1 MNFVTQSFIFFF
13 LLALPLCLATS
24 GKRQIFIPTL
34 ILCNIVFYYSTGLRG
49 ICVLILTSLIA
60 WTGGCFLT
68 RRKSK
73 MILSFCSVA
82 LLSILGLFKYYD
94 FFLLSL
100 SDLASM
106 AGLQQVNLLAALD
119 YSDFFVYITG
129 ISFFSFQAIAYI
141 ADCYTDKIKTPFSF
155 PEVLAYLSFF
165 PTVCAGPIIRPV
177 AFFQQIGC
185 LRTDEDSF
193 SEAVCLI
200 LSGLLKKAV
209 IASYLSEHIVREV
222 FSTPDACSSAAVLL
236 GIYGYAAQIYCDFS
250 GYSDLAMGIGRLMG
264 FRLPQNFE
272 NPYLALSIQDFWRRW
287 HISLSSWLRDYVYI
301 PLGGSRRGNTYV
313 NLMLTML
320 LGGLWHGSAWT
331 FVLWGGLHGVGLV
344 IHRILS
350 TLFRMPKTLLWRIL
364 SWALTFHVVA
374 ALWVF
379 FRADDINIVQ
389 TIFMQLF
396 AFSSVG
402 HGCPLLAIA
411 SVAACFFIQLYGH
424 ACSMF
429 FLRLLKTMHWLLQAI
444 VAGLLGILIMALG
457 PEGTLPFI
465 YFGF

>member
-1 MNFVTQSFIFFF
+1 MNFVTQSFILFF
-13 LLALPLCLATS
+13 LVALPLCLATS
-24 GKRQIFIPTL
+24 GKRQIFIPAL
-34 ILCNIVFYYSTGLRG
+34 ILCNLVFYYSTGIRG
-49 ICVLILTSLIA
+49 LCVLILAALIA
-60 WTGGCFLT
+60 WTGGRLLT
-68 RRKSK
+68 RRKSR
-73 MILSFCSVA
+73 MILALCAAA
-82 LLSILGLFKYYD
+82 LLSLLGLFKYYE
-94 FFLLSL
+94 FFLLSF
-100 SDLASM
+100 SDLAGL
-106 AGLQQVNLLAALD
+106 AGLKVSLLGALGF
-119 YSDFFVYITG
+119 SDFFVYITG
-129 ISFFSFQAIAYI
+129 LSFFSFQAIAYI
-141 ADCYTDKIKTPFSF
+141 ADCYTDKIKTPFTF
-155 PEVLAYLSFF
+155 PDVLAYLSFF
-165 PTVCAGPIIRPV
+165 PTVCAGPIIRPG
-177 AFFQQIGC
+177 AFFEQIGC

-200 LSGLLKKAV
+200 LSGLIKKVV

-287 HISLSSWLRDYVYI
+287 HITLSTWLRDYVYI

-331 FVLWGGLHGVGLV
+331 FVLWGGLHGAGLV
-344 IHRILS
+344 IHRIFS
-350 TLFRMPKTLLWRIL
+350 KCFKEIQKSLLWRFL
-364 SWALTFHVVA
+364 SWTLTFHVVA
-374 ALWVF
+374 ALWVL
-379 FRADDINIVQ
+379 FRADDISIVQ
-389 TIFMQLF
+389 AIFRQLF
-396 AFSSVG
+396 AFSSAG
-402 HGCPLLAIA
+402 YGCPLLAIA
-411 SVAACFFIQLYGH
+411 SVAACFFIQLYGR
-424 ACSMF
+424 ACSAYF
-429 FLRLLKTMHWLLQAI
+429 HRLFKPLHWLLQAL